1 MATSFTNDHDMKK
14 LIIITPIKDSLET
27 LMHTI
32 DTLRSGTNTIPYYI
46 FDDFSNEETIG
57 WLNENQ
63 EKYQLK
69 IVHLSDYT
77 SHPSPNYRLTLN
89 MARKMALEEGA
100 HLAIIES
107 DVIAQPETL
116 EALVELTE
124 QLPDAGLVGSVT
136 TDSYGN
142 INFPYSYVKKSM
154 PEVYQTP
161 RSMSFCCTVLSNDL
175 MKAFDFAELD
185 SSRDWYDV
193 YITKRARQLG
203 FSNYISL
210 KNPVIHKPH
219 GSRPW
224 KMLKYKNPILYYL
237 KKFTQKRDRI

>member
-1 MATSFTNDHDMKK
+1 MKK
-14 LIIITPIKDSLET
+14 LIIITPVKDSLET
-27 LMHTI
+27 LQNTVRI
-32 DTLRSGTNTIPYYI
+32 LRDRVNTTPYYI
-46 FDDFSNEETIG
+46 FDDFSNKETIA
-57 WLNENQ
+57 WLNENR
-63 EKYQLK
+63 EKYQLE
-69 IVHLSDYT
+69 IIHLSDHT
-77 SHPSPNYRLTLN
+77 TAPSPNYRLTLN
-89 MARKMALEEGA
+89 MARKMALEQKA

-107 DVIAQPETL
+107 DVIAHPETL
-116 EALVELTE
+116 DALVELTE

-136 TDSYGN
+136 TDRHGN

-154 PEVYQTP
+154 PDVYQTP

-203 FSNYISL
+203 FNNYISL

-224 KMLKYKNPILYYL
+224 KMLKYKNPVLYYF